1 MVPTTRVTNPSF
13 YGNQQLETGRGS
25 LVVGTPS
32 CTLYI
37 ALLAPL
43 APKHVETLKVAPLV
57 VGTRG
62 GVGAIKIGVVSLL
75 LVPGIGWAP

>member
-1 MVPTTRVTNPSF
+1 M
-13 YGNQQLETGRGS
+13 
-25 LVVGTPS
+25 VGTPS

-37 ALLAPL
+37 ALL

-62 GVGAIKIGVVSLL
+62 GVGAMGGGVLVVGTWDWVGAIKIGVPT
-75 LVPGIGWAP
+75 LVINT